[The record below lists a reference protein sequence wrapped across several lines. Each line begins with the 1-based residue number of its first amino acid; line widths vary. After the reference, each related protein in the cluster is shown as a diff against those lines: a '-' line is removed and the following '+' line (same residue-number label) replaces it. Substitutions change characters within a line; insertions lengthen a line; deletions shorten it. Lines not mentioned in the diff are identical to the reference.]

1 VHGSR
6 RRGHALAIFHAKLVR
21 KESNGVNTRTRK
33 ALTYGVFVAPALIFF
48 TLIIL
53 VPFLRAI
60 LFSFQDWNGISNNIG
75 WAGFEN
81 YEKIFKDKG
90 FFKSFIF
97 TAKYVLATTILL
109 NVFAFLLAL
118 LLNMPLKTKNALRTA
133 FFMPYVI
140 GSIIIG
146 FIWQFI
152 ITQLFAEIGEATQWT
167 LFMKN
172 WLSLPDYAFWSL
184 VIVTVWHSVG
194 YFMIIYLAA
203 LQGVPADLL
212 EAAEIDGADRWRL
225 LYHVVLPLI
234 RPAMTINLFLA
245 ISNGFKA
252 FDLNFALTKGGPF
265 GTTESIALHIY
276 LDAFTKNLFTY
287 ASAKAVLFF
296 LVLAAITLVQVAV
309 MKRREVEM

>member
-1 VHGSR
+1 MNSR
-6 RRGHALAIFHAKLVR
+6 A
-21 KESNGVNTRTRK
+21 RK
-33 ALTYGVFVAPALIFF
+33 ALVYAAFVTPALIFF
-48 TLIIL
+48 TMIIL
-53 VPFLRAI
+53 VPFVRAI
-60 LFSFQDWNGISNNIG
+60 LFSFQDWNGISSNIG
-75 WAGFEN
+75 WAGLDN
-81 YEKIFKDKG
+81 YERILSDKG
-90 FFKSFIF
+90 FYKSFVF
-97 TAKYVLATTILL
+97 TAKYVIATTILL
-109 NVFAFLLAL
+109 NVFAFILAL

-140 GSIIIG
+140 GSVIIG

-152 ITQLFAEIGEATQWT
+152 ITQLFADIGEATQWS

-172 WLSLPDYAFWSL
+172 WLSIPDYAFWSL

-203 LQGVPADLL
+203 LQGVPTDLL
-212 EAAEIDGADRWRL
+212 EAAEIDGAGRWKR

-234 RPAMTINLFLA
+234 RPAMTICLFLA

-287 ASAKAVLFF
+287 ASAKAVVFF
-296 LVLAAITLVQVAV
+296 LILASITLVQVAT
-309 MKRREVEM
+309 MKRKEVEM

>member
-1 VHGSR
+1 M
-6 RRGHALAIFHAKLVR
+6 
-21 KESNGVNTRTRK
+21 NTRGRK
-33 ALTYGVFVAPALIFF
+33 ALTYAVFVAPALFF
-48 TLIIL
+48 FVLIIA

-60 LFSFQDWNGISNNIG
+60 LFSFQDWNGISPEIG
-75 WAGFEN
+75 WAGTRNFEG
-81 YEKIFKDKG
+81 IFNDKG
-90 FFKSFIF
+90 FMKSFIF
-97 TAKYVLATTILL
+97 TVKYVVATTILL
-109 NVFAFLLAL
+109 NLFAFILAL
-118 LLNMPLKTKNALRTA
+118 LLNMPLKMKNALRTA

-140 GSIIIG
+140 GSVIIG

-152 ITQLFAEIGEATQWT
+152 ITQLFSEIGDATQWP

-184 VIVTVWHSVG
+184 VLVTLWHSVG
-194 YFMIIYLAA
+194 YYMIVYLAA
-203 LQGVPADLL
+203 LQGVQADLL
-212 EAAEIDGADRWRL
+212 EAAEIDGAGRL
-225 LYHVVLPLI
+225 KRLYHVVLPLI

-252 FDLNFALTKGGPF
+252 FDLNFALTEGGPF

-296 LVLAAITLVQVAV
+296 LILAVITLVQVGT